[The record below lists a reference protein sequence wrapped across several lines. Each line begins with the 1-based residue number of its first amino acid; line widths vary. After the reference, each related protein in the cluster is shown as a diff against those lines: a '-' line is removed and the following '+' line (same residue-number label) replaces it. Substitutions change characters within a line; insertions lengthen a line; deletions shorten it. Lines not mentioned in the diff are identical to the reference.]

1 MPILPFMPKGG
12 RELMNTAKKSIENRK
27 SKRYS
32 LTGSLPGAMF
42 EPESNTIIQCKPVDV
57 SQNGLGVMT
66 WSQFDP
72 GSSLILRGNN
82 VDIKFTVIWSIS
94 CHEEHN
100 VWRCGLEAEDKDSD
114 LVSLFN
120 ERGCFDDGA

>member
-1 MPILPFMPKGG
+1 MRKGYTQALQKYCQHRFPQIYILGGYMPILPFMPKGG

-82 VDIKFTVIWSIS
+82 VDIKFTVI
-94 CHEEHN
+94 
-100 VWRCGLEAEDKDSD
+100 
-114 LVSLFN
+114 
-120 ERGCFDDGA
+120 